1 MLGAQESTRTE
12 PRLCYRGRPSP
23 TCTRFVIT
31 EIGVYPRAAGTSTR
45 FTVLDPGS
53 PDRPE
58 FSYTLRDIAPQL
70 TWELGLMTN
79 RGPQSALGATV
90 LLGVGDGGADVGL
103 KGRYRRWLGDGGMAI
118 DVGTGLFAGS
128 LEKVNGKASGA
139 GITGDVAF
147 NAADYGA
154 LVLRV
159 DVMRADNRTATAL
172 FTGVRL
178 GSKPALGATGLL
190 GVALILVVSALSNA
204 DQ

>member
-1 MLGAQESTRTE
+1 VL
-12 PRLCYRGRPSP
+12 
-23 TCTRFVIT
+23 T
-31 EIGVYPRAAGTSTR
+31 EIGYYARAAGTSTR

-58 FSYTLRDIAPQL
+58 FSYTLRDIEPQL

-128 LEKVNGKASGA
+128 LEIVNGKANGA

-154 LVLRV
+154 VVLRV